1 MKRGIITIEL
11 LSDLCVSDGGAYNSL
26 IDTDICYDDLGFP
39 FIPAKRLRGC
49 LRECA
54 LELKE
59 WGEALEPS
67 ELFGSE
73 GAMSNHARV
82 RIGNARLK
90 DYASMSE
97 YVLQNKGNA
106 IVHHQNVLNAFS
118 YVRSQ
123 TSIDY
128 ETGVA
133 NDGSLRS
140 MRVADRGLVF
150 QAQVSVTGQDEDK
163 TFTDLKKCCQVLR
176 HMGIARTRGLGEVK
190 VTLDLERLPD
200 QVKEAKHAPWVEG
213 ANALSYEICLLEPV
227 ICKSVNGGE
236 ANTQDYIEGSKVL
249 GLIAQNLKDEFIPF
263 MNDGK
268 VRVTN
273 AYLSQNGQRMTEVPG
288 FVYGIKNNSDNYV
301 DKVCENEENSKE
313 NVSRQLS
320 QMKHCYVRLHDGE
333 LDKADVMTQI
343 RYHHRRPNDKSIGR
357 ADSTQGD
364 NSNFYM
370 MESILEGQTF
380 AGRIYGQDRLK
391 KVYDIL
397 TSKEDWHI
405 GYSKTSEYG
414 KVSIRVTAVGHEK
427 VQKVQAKKICVTL
440 TSPSIVYG
448 EKAMATIQ
456 WKELVKEILAALEIN
471 EEPKTVKRF
480 LKYATLGGF
489 NVTWNERK
497 PTLDVFDKG
506 TALVM
511 EFADEVEMAVGTA
524 WIGERNSEGYGE
536 VFVETVTEQR
546 KYQGDINRE
555 HRENA
560 DKKQADASSVFAER
574 LCKPLLDSF
583 IRNEAVKLVNSNWP
597 KIDKVKEAYKP
608 TVSNLLLMTKENSQ
622 VSQVRFAM
630 EKRYVKSSETKQEK
644 WVKAEEI
651 LEAVEK
657 SCATLSNGF
666 SQKYGIH
673 GLRIDEEA
681 IKMQLLEACLT
692 QLKYRMHDK
701 KAGGEKDGK

>member
-59 WGEALEPS
+59 WGEELKPD

-73 GAMSNHARV
+73 GAMSNHSKV

-123 TSIDY
+123 TSINY

-133 NDGSLRS
+133 DDGSLRT

-150 QAQVSVTGQDEDK
+150 QAQVSIAGLDEDK

-190 VTLDLERLPD
+190 VTLDPD
-200 QVKEAKHAPWVEG
+200 EVSNKSDAPKHAKWVEG
-213 ANALSYEICLLEPV
+213 ANALSYEIQLLEPV

-236 ANTQDYIEGSKVL
+236 ANTLDYIEGSKVL
-249 GLIAQNLKDEFIPF
+249 GLIAQNLKEGFIPF

-268 VRVTN
+268 IRVTN

-288 FVYGIKNNSDNYV
+288 FIYGIKNQSANYI
-301 DKVCENEENSKE
+301 DKVCENEENAKE
-313 NVSRQLS
+313 NAGRQLNR
-320 QMKHCYVRLHDGE
+320 MKHCYVRLHDGV
-333 LDKADVMTQI
+333 LDKGDVMTQI
-343 RYHHRRPNDKSIGR
+343 RYHHKRPEDKAIGR
-357 ADSTQGD
+357 AASSKGEHA
-364 NSNFYM
+364 NFYM

-380 AGRIYGQDRLK
+380 AGMIYGQEAALK
-391 KVYDIL
+391 KIYDIM
-397 TSKEDWHI
+397 TADEDWHI

-414 KVSIRVTAVGHEK
+414 KVSIKVTAVDHTKAE
-427 VQKVQAKKICVTL
+427 KVQAKKISVTL

-456 WKELVKEILAALEIN
+456 WEELVKEILAALEIN
-471 EEPKTVKRF
+471 EEPKSVKRF

-506 TALVM
+506 TAVVL
-511 EFADEVEMAVGTA
+511 EF
-524 WIGERNSEGYGE
+524 
-536 VFVETVTEQR
+536 
-546 KYQGDINRE
+546 
-555 HRENA
+555 
-560 DKKQADASSVFAER
+560 
-574 LCKPLLDSF
+574 
-583 IRNEAVKLVNSNWP
+583 
-597 KIDKVKEAYKP
+597 
-608 TVSNLLLMTKENSQ
+608 
-622 VSQVRFAM
+622 
-630 EKRYVKSSETKQEK
+630 
-644 WVKAEEI
+644 
-651 LEAVEK
+651 
-657 SCATLSNGF
+657 
-666 SQKYGIH
+666 
-673 GLRIDEEA
+673 
-681 IKMQLLEACLT
+681 
-692 QLKYRMHDK
+692 
-701 KAGGEKDGK
+701 